1 VREPEAGRVERKTV
15 TIDEIIATFSS
26 HVSESYPSPKDFR
39 RNFSLLLKGKRERA
53 DGGGYP
59 VSLEKNIVFL
69 VDLVAEGER
78 LVERL
83 LRPAPPDEPDAES
96 IAARLEAMEKT
107 SHERTARIHREAFV
121 EGTAAGFEEL
131 RGDRTAGGSAY
142 VEKLEFNYRYLMTL
156 RIFLFE
162 FISVLAAVR
171 SEYSISG
178 AGREAERKIRDH
190 LELTAHYYLGNVAVG
205 EEGAAK
211 PDGELPNG

>member
-1 VREPEAGRVERKTV
+1 MERRTV

-26 HVSESYPSPKDFR
+26 HVSKSYPSPKDFR
-39 RNFSLLLKGKRERA
+39 RNFGLLLKGKRERV
-53 DGGGYP
+53 DKEGYS

-78 LVERL
+78 LAERL
-83 LRPAPPDEPDAES
+83 LMPGHTDEPDAPS
-96 IAARLEAMEKT
+96 ISARLEAMEKT
-107 SHERTARIHREAFV
+107 SHERTAKLYREAFV

-131 RGDRTAGGSAY
+131 RGDRSAGGSAY
-142 VEKLEFNYRYLMTL
+142 VDKLEFNYRYLMTL

-178 AGREAERKIRDH
+178 AGHEAARKIRDH

-205 EEGAAK
+205 EEGAMK
-211 PDGELPNG
+211 PDGEHPS

>member
-1 VREPEAGRVERKTV
+1 VEPRTV
-15 TIDEIIATFSS
+15 TIDEIVATFSS
-26 HVSESYPSPKDFR
+26 HVSKSYPSPKDFR
-39 RNFSLLLKGKRERA
+39 RNFGLLLKGKRERA
-53 DGGGYP
+53 DKEGYS

-83 LRPAPPDEPDAES
+83 LRPGNPDEQDAGPVS
-96 IAARLEAMEKT
+96 ARLEAMEKT
-107 SHERTARIHREAFV
+107 AHERTAKLHREAFV

-131 RGDRTAGGSAY
+131 RGDRSSGGAAY
-142 VEKLEFNYRYLMTL
+142 VDKLEFNYRYLMTL

-178 AGREAERKIRDH
+178 AGHEAARKIRDH

-205 EEGAAK
+205 EEGAVK
-211 PDGELPNG
+211 PDGELPI

>member
-1 VREPEAGRVERKTV
+1 MREPEAERVERRTV

-26 HVSESYPSPKDFR
+26 HVSKSYPSPKDFR
-39 RNFSLLLKGKRERA
+39 RNFGLLLKGKRERV
-53 DGGGYP
+53 DKEGYS

-78 LVERL
+78 LAERL
-83 LRPAPPDEPDAES
+83 LMPGHSDEPDAQS
-96 IAARLEAMEKT
+96 ISARLEAMEKT
-107 SHERTARIHREAFV
+107 SHERTAKLHREAFV

-131 RGDRTAGGSAY
+131 RGDRSAGGSAY
-142 VEKLEFNYRYLMTL
+142 VDKLEFNYRYLMTL

-178 AGREAERKIRDH
+178 AGHEAARKIRDH

-205 EEGAAK
+205 EEGAMK
-211 PDGELPNG
+211 PDGEHPN

>member
-1 VREPEAGRVERKTV
+1 VREPEAGRVEPKTV

-26 HVSESYPSPKDFR
+26 HVSQSYPSPKDFR

-53 DGGGYP
+53 DESGYS

-78 LVERL
+78 LIEKL
-83 LRPAPPDEPDAES
+83 LRPGYPDEQDAES
-96 IAARLEAMEKT
+96 IPVRLEAMEKT
-107 SHERTARIHREAFV
+107 AHERTAKLHREAFV

-131 RGDRTAGGSAY
+131 RGDRSAGGAAY
-142 VEKLEFNYRYLMTL
+142 VDKLEFNYRYLMTL

-171 SEYSISG
+171 SEYSISE
-178 AGREAERKIRDH
+178 AGHEAARKIRDH

-205 EEGAAK
+205 EEGAVK
-211 PDGELPNG
+211 PDGGLPS